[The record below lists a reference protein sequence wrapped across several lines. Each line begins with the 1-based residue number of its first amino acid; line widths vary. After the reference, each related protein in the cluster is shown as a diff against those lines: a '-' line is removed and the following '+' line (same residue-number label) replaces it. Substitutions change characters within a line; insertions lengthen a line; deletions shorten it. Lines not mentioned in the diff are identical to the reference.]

1 MARLH
6 IISHCLPRE
15 IDDFDRMLDQL
26 HRSAHFLEKDD
37 EVVLDATLNLSD
49 KLTNWEQS
57 NIPKEFF
64 LAKWEMMERK
74 ADWTHKNIF
83 DVIDDNSVLGC
94 NDKRRNS
101 IRKYADTTSHFTYM
115 DCDIFFPIFM
125 LSYIFRSLSA
135 IRHRGDSKYHIV
147 NPQILKLWDESW
159 DVISNDRWLH
169 YGFDSFIW
177 KTYDHYA
184 LDKECFDYLDEVGI
198 KPIPTIKFGG
208 GLFCTFSSN
217 LLKLVD
223 IPDTFPGYGLD
234 DTFVATCCSY
244 LLANGYPIQQYLLE
258 NIIVMENKKYKFENP
273 YVKLLS
279 DNTLGDGGNAMKK
292 EFLKVAEANFEN
304 EVDNFIKRVHDVR

>member
-1 MARLH
+1 VARLH

-15 IDDFDRMLDQL
+15 IDDFDRMLDHL
-26 HRSAHFLEKDD
+26 HRSAHFLEKGD

-49 KLTNWEQS
+49 KLTNWEDS
-57 NIPKEFF
+57 KIPKEYF

-83 DVIDDNSVLGC
+83 DVVDDGSVLGC
-94 NDKRRNS
+94 N
-101 IRKYADTTSHFTYM
+101 DTTSHFTYM
-115 DCDIFFPIFM
+115 DCDVFFPMFM
-125 LSYIFRSLSA
+125 LSYIFRSLEQ
-135 IRHRGDSKYHIV
+135 IDTEYHIV

-177 KTYDHYA
+177 KSYDHYA
-184 LDKECFDYLDEVGI
+184 LDKECYDYLEEVNI

-217 LLKLVD
+217 LLSLID

-234 DTFVATCCSY
+234 DTFVATCC
-244 LLANGYPIQQYLLE
+244 LHMLQNGYPIRQYLLE

-279 DNTLGDGGNAMKK
+279 DNTLGDGGNVMKK
-292 EFLKVAEANFEN
+292 QFLKVAEANFGN
-304 EVDNFIKRVHDVR
+304 EVEKFMRRLSGV

>member
-15 IDDFDRMLDQL
+15 IDDLDRMFDHL
-26 HRSAHFLEKDD
+26 HRSAHFLDDKD
-37 EVVLDATLNLSD
+37 EVVLDCTLNLSD
-49 KLTNWEQS
+49 ELTNWEDS
-57 NIPKEFF
+57 KIPKEYF

-83 DVIDDNSVLGC
+83 DVVDDGSVLGC

-115 DCDIFFPIFM
+115 DCDIFFPMFM
-125 LSYIFRSLSA
+125 LSYIFRS
-135 IRHRGDSKYHIV
+135 IEQIDTEYHII

-177 KTYDHYA
+177 KSYDHYG

-198 KPIPTIKFGG
+198 KPIDTIKFGG

-234 DTFVATCCSY
+234 DTFVATCCQY
-244 LLANGYPIQQYLLE
+244 MLGNGFPIRQYLLE

-279 DNTLGDGGNAMKK
+279 DNTLGDGGNVMKK
-292 EFLKVAEANFEN
+292 EFLKVAESNFESELQKFRERLN
-304 EVDNFIKRVHDVR
+304 NVR

>member
-1 MARLH
+1 VARLH

-15 IDDFDRMLDQL
+15 IDDFDRMLDHL
-26 HRSAHFLEKDD
+26 HRSAHFLEEGD

-49 KLTNWEQS
+49 KLTNWEES

-83 DVIDDNSVLGC
+83 DVVDDNSVLGC

-115 DCDIFFPIFM
+115 DCDIFFPMFM
-125 LSYIFRSLSA
+125 LSYIFRSLEQ
-135 IRHRGDSKYHIV
+135 IDSKYHIV

-177 KTYDHYA
+177 KSYDHYG

-217 LLKLVD
+217 LLSLVD

-234 DTFVATCCSY
+234 DTFVATCCQY
-244 LLANGYPIQQYLLE
+244 MLANGYPIQQYLLE

-279 DNTLGDGGNAMKK
+279 DNTLGDGGNVMKK
-292 EFLKVAEANFEN
+292 EFIKVAEANFDN
-304 EVDNFIKRVHDVR
+304 EVNKFIGRLSNV

>member
-15 IDDFDRMLDQL
+15 IDDFDRMLDHL
-26 HRSAHFLEKDD
+26 HRSAGFLEEGD

-49 KLTNWEQS
+49 KLTNWEES
-57 NIPKEFF
+57 KIPKDYF

-83 DVIDDNSVLGC
+83 DVVDDNSVLGC

-115 DCDIFFPIFM
+115 DCDIFFPMFM
-125 LSYIFRSLSA
+125 LGYIFRTLEQ
-135 IRHRGDSKYHIV
+135 ITNKYHIV
-147 NPQILKLWDESW
+147 NPQILKLWDASW
-159 DVISNDRWLH
+159 DVISNDRWRH
-169 YGFDSFIW
+169 YGFDSFIR
-177 KTYDHYA
+177 KSYDHYS
-184 LDKECFDYLDEVGI
+184 LDKECFDYLDEVSI

-208 GLFCTFSSN
+208 GLFTTFSSN
-217 LLKLVD
+217 LLSLVD

-234 DTFVATCCSY
+234 DTFVATCCQHMLQSNY
-244 LLANGYPIQQYLLE
+244 DIKQYVIE

-279 DNTLGDGGNAMKK
+279 DNTLGDGGNVMKK
-292 EFLKVAEANFEN
+292 EFLKIAEANFNDECQKFTRRLQN
-304 EVDNFIKRVHDVR
+304 VR